1 MNNSPRSCL
10 ALLSVTFF
18 ALLCVHPCNAQQDAT
33 PDGRKLLRGLPL
45 SFEPNVGQ
53 TDPSYKFVFHS
64 AGLGAR
70 FESSAAEFTLPDSN
84 VHPRPIRLKFLG
96 SEHDPKI
103 TPETPLP
110 GKVNYLRG
118 SDPSRWNRDISTF
131 GSIRYRSLYP
141 GIDLRFY
148 GNGEQVEHDFIV
160 APGSDPAV
168 ISVEVQT
175 GGKVQLNTDGDLL
188 IEMEHSVLRFQKP
201 SAYQITEQGKT
212 LVAANFHL
220 HDNTFSFDLGAFDRS
235 LPLVIDPILTY
246 STFLAGSQMD
256 SIAGISVD
264 AAGYAY
270 VTGSTTSTDFP
281 IKSPYQA
288 SCAGTYCADIFVTK
302 LNAAGNA
309 LVYSTYVGGSN
320 GDYSSGIVADGK
332 GNAIVTGYTGSIDF
346 PTKNSYA
353 TFAANS
359 NVTYVFVLSLS
370 EDGSALNYSSLLGQN
385 QLGSTLTAVAVDG
398 NGAAYVTGQTDD
410 TMFPITPGTVGT
422 TVPGYPYQTMFV
434 TKLSPNGSIKYST
447 SIPGTLPLNPYTF
460 NGNDFI
466 PGSIAVEEDRSVYV
480 GGSSGPG
487 LPATSGVLSVDFPG
501 DATNE
506 SLFFGFALKLSP
518 DASAISY
525 ATYLPS
531 TNSVTAVARGGNGV
545 LVVAGQ
551 TYETT
556 FPTTDGAYQ
565 TKCPPGQNTACSAG
579 FVAKLSP
586 TASEYL
592 AATYLSGTPA
602 PSNAGT
608 NIQSIAAAPNGAVWI
623 GGITGSANYP
633 LKNPIVTIFPPD
645 QDAGFISELNDGL
658 TTLLFSTFLNGQ
670 ENLFNHTVQLY
681 VAASA
686 RAGVVFAAGTT
697 GDSDF
702 PTTPTS
708 FQPVLPNPQGGQ
720 THGFIAKID
729 TTVSAPSTCLSSS
742 SLNFGAWLINTPSP
756 AQILTVQNCGDANLQ
771 IQTPAISSPD
781 FTQTNNCAAPVVPG
795 SSCQISVTFTPS
807 SLSQEFA
814 TLTFTDNAG
823 ISTQTISLSGQG
835 GLPQVFL
842 PSSLNAGDA
851 LVGTSVSPQSS
862 FAFLFN
868 TGNAN
873 LIVNNITVT
882 GDFSYQNQC
891 NTPTAPFNAC
901 IIVIT
906 FTPTAP
912 GTRTGV
918 LTIYD
923 NAPGSPQVVQL
934 TGNGLT
940 SYPSPSI
947 STIQA
952 IPVSPT
958 GGTLEIVGN
967 FFFPASVVLWHGSP
981 RPAFF
986 IDESDLFVTL
996 TAADLAQIGQIDVRV
1011 VNPSPGGGT
1020 SPSASATVYLSIP
1033 QTTGDIKYDSTKGL
1047 LYATVPASAA
1057 TNPNSL
1063 LVLNP
1068 QTGDIIK
1075 TISFDNNPDRLALSD
1090 DNTVLYMG
1098 LDRTGQ
1104 VIKLST
1110 RSWEVLGTIQLPAD
1124 SFFGQTVAQSMA
1136 VIPGHSESVVVALA
1150 FTMVT
1155 PESAGVIVYDGSKPR
1170 PNSIPA
1176 WTNFPNISADYISF
1190 LGSDTSIVY
1199 GSDAEVGYAFY
1210 RFNLDASGITLKD
1223 ATSTINGGVLT
1234 TDGILFYESNG
1245 NVINPKIP
1253 SVVQTY
1259 NTSDGGVWSAVTP
1272 DLARNSIYA
1281 YELNVSPYPLLF
1293 FDTLF
1298 SRANLKTLSPLESI
1312 FFPYLG
1318 EAAQNIVPCGQS
1330 CIAMRLGTSPLVVF
1344 QQSNQNDAIVLFNDG
1359 PVKPGAVNITATD
1372 PEVSVDKIAGTYII
1386 KLTLSNTGDLAAT
1399 DVQVA
1404 QATLNA
1410 VGGKP
1415 VNTLTTLPISTNLP
1429 PGESTHISL
1438 SFPFSVGA
1446 LGSKVVLKLMN
1457 EPFSFALPGG
1467 TEESGVWRA
1476 SLPFILKP

>member
-1 MNNSPRSCL
+1 MDNRLRSCL
-10 ALLSVTFF
+10 LCFLVSFF
-18 ALLCVHPCNAQQDAT
+18 LFLHAHPCNAQQPVT

-70 FESSAAEFTLPDSN
+70 FESSAAEFTLPDST
-84 VHPRPIRLKFLG
+84 VHRQPIRLKFLG
-96 SEHDPKI
+96 ATDDAKI

-110 GKVNYLRG
+110 GKVSYLRG
-118 SDPSRWNRDISTF
+118 TDPSRWNRDISTF
-131 GSIRYRSLYP
+131 GSIRYLSLYP

-175 GGKVQLNTDGDLL
+175 GGKVRLNANGDLL
-188 IEMEHSVLRFQKP
+188 IETEHSVLRFQKP

-220 HDNTFSFDLGAFDRS
+220 HDSTFSFDLGAFDRS

-256 SIAGISVD
+256 SIAGISLD
-264 AAGYAY
+264 AAGNAY
-270 VTGSTTSTDFP
+270 VTGSTTSPDFP
-281 IKSPYQA
+281 TKSPFQA
-288 SCAGTYCADIFVTK
+288 SCIGTFCADIFVTK

-309 LVYSTYVGGSN
+309 LVYSTYIGGSN
-320 GDYSSGIVADGK
+320 GDFSSGIAVDNR

-353 TFAANS
+353 TFAPNS

-370 EDGSALNYSSLLGQN
+370 EDGSALNYSSLLGQF
-385 QLGSTLTAVAVDG
+385 QPGSAPTAVAVDG

-410 TMFPITPGTVGT
+410 TMFPITSGTVGAA
-422 TVPGYPYQTMFV
+422 VPGYPNQTMFV
-434 TKLSPNGSIKYST
+434 TKLSPKGSIKYST
-447 SIPGTLPLNPYTF
+447 SIPGTLPLNPFTF

-487 LPATSGVLSVDFPG
+487 LPTTSGVLSMDFPG

-506 SLFFGFALKLSP
+506 SLFFGFALKLNP

-531 TNSVTAVARGGNGV
+531 TDSVTAISRGGGGI
-545 LVVAGQ
+545 LVVAGR
-551 TYETT
+551 TFSNT
-556 FPTTDGAYQ
+556 FPATTGAYQ
-565 TKCPPGQNTACSAG
+565 TQCPAGQNTACSAG
-579 FVAKLSP
+579 FVATLSA

-602 PSNAGT
+602 LSNLGT
-608 NIQSIAAAPNGAVWI
+608 DIQSIATGTNGALWI
-623 GGITGSANYP
+623 GGITGSADFP
-633 LKNPIVTIFPPD
+633 LKNPIVSSFSQPI
-645 QDAGFISELNDGL
+645 AGFISELNSGL
-658 TTLLFSTFLNGQ
+658 SNLEFSTFLNGQ
-670 ENLFNHTVQLY
+670 NNVFNQTVQLY
-681 VAASA
+681 VAASG
-686 RAGVVFAAGTT
+686 RPGVVFAAGTT

-702 PTTPTS
+702 PTTPAS
-708 FQPVLPNPQGGQ
+708 FQPVLPNPQSGQ

-742 SLNFGAWLINTPSP
+742 SLNFGTWLINTPSP
-756 AQILTVQNCGDANLQ
+756 AQVLTVQNCGNSNLQ

-781 FTQTNNCAAPVVPG
+781 FTQTNNCAAPVAPG

-807 SLSQEFA
+807 SLFQEFA

-823 ISTQTISLSGQG
+823 LSTQTISLAGQG
-835 GLPQVFL
+835 GLPQLFL

-851 LVGTSVSPQSS
+851 LVGTSASPQSS
-862 FAFLFN
+862 LAFLFN
-868 TGNAN
+868 TGNGN
-873 LIVNNITVT
+873 LIVNSITVT

-891 NTPTAPFNAC
+891 TTPTVPFNFC
-901 IIVIT
+901 FIVIT

-912 GTRTGV
+912 GIRTGV
-918 LTIYD
+918 LTISD
-923 NAPGSPQVVQL
+923 NAPGSPQIIQL
-934 TGNGLT
+934 SGNGLT

-947 STIQA
+947 ATIQA
-952 IPVSPT
+952 IPVSPI

-986 IDESDLFVTL
+986 IDENDVFVTL

-1011 VNPSPGGGT
+1011 VNPSPGGGV
-1020 SPSASATVYLSIP
+1020 SNSASATVYLSLP

-1063 LVLNP
+1063 LVVNP

-1075 TISFDNNPDRLALSD
+1075 TIPFNNNPDHLALSD
-1090 DNTVLYMG
+1090 DNTVLYLG

-1110 RSWEVLGTIQLPAD
+1110 QTWEVLETIQLPRD
-1124 SFFGQTVAQSMA
+1124 SFAGQEIAQNMA
-1136 VIPGHSESVVVALA
+1136 VIPGTSDSVVISLA
-1150 FTMVT
+1150 FTT
-1155 PESAGVIVYDGSKPR
+1155 ESPQSAGVIVYDGSKPR
-1170 PNSIPA
+1170 PATIPQ
-1176 WTNFPNISADYISF
+1176 WTDFPNISADSISF
-1190 LGSDTSIVY
+1190 LGSDAGTVY
-1199 GSDAEVGYAFY
+1199 GSNVEVGSSFY
-1210 RFNLDASGITLKD
+1210 RFTLNASGITLKD
-1223 ATSTINGGVLT
+1223 ATSTVNGGVLT

-1259 NTSDGGVWSAVTP
+1259 NTSDGGAWSAITP
-1272 DLARNSIYA
+1272 DLQRQSIYA
-1281 YELNVSPYPLLF
+1281 TESNVNPYPTFF

-1312 FFPYLG
+1312 YFPFLA
-1318 EAAQNIVPCGQS
+1318 EPVRNIIPCGQS
-1330 CIAMRLGTSPLVVF
+1330 CIAMRVAAFPFAAQPLPN
-1344 QQSNQNDAIVLFNDG
+1344 SNDAILLFNDG
-1359 PVKPGAVNITATD
+1359 PVKPGNVNITAAD
-1372 PEVSVDKIAGTYII
+1372 PVVSFDKIAGTYTI
-1386 KLTLSNTGDLAAT
+1386 KLTLSNTGDLAASG
-1399 DVQVA
+1399 VQVA

-1410 VGGKP
+1410 VGGEP
-1415 VNTLTTLPISTNLP
+1415 VNTLTPLPISTNLA
-1429 PGESTHISL
+1429 PGASTHISL
-1438 SFPFSVGA
+1438 SFPSSIGS
-1446 LGSKVVLKLMN
+1446 LGSKVVLTLMN

-1467 TEESGVWRA
+1467 TVESGVWGT
-1476 SLPFILKP
+1476 SLRFVLQP